1 MFFFY
6 IFLYS
11 NTLLSEQ
18 PPLQRAPRR
27 AGVAALQQQHH
38 AGGRLPGEV
47 RLRGERLLPL
57 RLTSGLG
64 ASAEEDRGALARW

>member
-1 MFFFY
+1 MLQC
-6 IFLYS
+6 FLF
-11 NTLLSEQ
+11 EQ
-18 PPLQRAPRR
+18 SSFQCASRGAWIT
-27 AGVAALQQQHH
+27 ALQQQHH